1 MSIRKGSW
9 FAVFWFLP
17 FVLSAQ
23 GGMSETFRKASDL
36 RETDYAGS
44 LALYEQV
51 LLTSPDHFEA
61 LFEAAFLH
69 TKLGK
74 RAMAAADR
82 ERHYKTAM
90 QQAEQCL
97 AARPDDANAH
107 FIVAVA
113 LGRMTEI
120 QEARQRVENSR
131 RIKVHGDKAIALRP
145 DHAGT
150 WHVLGKLHFRLS
162 NMTMVEKG
170 AAQII
175 FGGLP
180 PGSSNEAA
188 ITAYRKAVELRPD
201 YLLYKLD
208 LAVALMSTG
217 KKAEARELF
226 AEIVASPPHTEDDPR
241 YKQDAALQLSRL

>member
-1 MSIRKGSW
+1 M
-9 FAVFWFLP
+9 
-17 FVLSAQ
+17 
-23 GGMSETFRKASDL
+23 MRKASEL

-44 LALYEQV
+44 LVLYEQV
-51 LLTSPDHFEA
+51 LSTSPDHFEA
-61 LFEAAFLH
+61 VFESAFLH

-74 RAMAAADR
+74 RAPAAADR
-82 ERHYKTAM
+82 ERHYKKAM

-120 QEARQRVENSR
+120 QDARQRVENSR
-131 RIKVHGDKAIALRP
+131 RIKMHGDKAIALRP
-145 DHAGT
+145 DYAGS
-150 WHVLGKLHFRLS
+150 WHVMGKLHFRLS

-188 ITAYRKAVELRPD
+188 IAAYRKAVELRPD

-208 LAVALMSTG
+208 LAVALLSTG
-217 KKAEARELF
+217 KRAEAKELF
-226 AEIVASPPHTEDDPR
+226 AAIAAAQAQTEDDPH
-241 YKQDAALQLSRL
+241 YKQEAVSQLTRLK